1 MRWSTRNDSKHYT
14 KFLGLYCSCYLRRLG
29 YKDPGIQVTAIF
41 LEFVLKS
48 FPLTLQENT
57 DVIKQNGK
65 PIKLIGE
72 LSRANQLQ
80 VTVI

>member
-1 MRWSTRNDSKHYT
+1 M
-14 KFLGLYCSCYLRRLG
+14 
-29 YKDPGIQVTAIF
+29 F
-41 LEFVLKS
+41 LEFVLKG